1 VKDKE
6 TIGVILLN
14 LGGPDSIH
22 AVRPFLYNLFSD
34 RKIIK
39 LGPSFL
45 QKPIAWLISSL
56 RSKKTESMYS
66 LIGGRSPI
74 LDITSAQAKTLE
86 EALNQKSEVKSQ
98 KSTPPLPPLSKGGIN
113 GKVIPTSYHPKLVTP
128 NSLPPIPP
136 PRGGRARGG
145 VPEKKFKVYVGMR
158 YWHPL
163 IEDVVPVMYIDGIR
177 KIVAL
182 SLYPQY
188 SVTTS
193 GSSLTKLKD
202 VVESYPIETF
212 CISSWFDHP
221 LYIEALVDIIK
232 KGLESFTQKSE
243 VKSQKSNDT
252 DNPPTPPLEKGSKRG
267 FERRGDIQVLFSAH
281 GLPHKIFE
289 KGDPYVHQ
297 INGTIREITKII
309 PIKWHLSFQSKS
321 GPVKWLEPST
331 DEKLKELATEGIKNI
346 LVVPISF
353 VSDHIETLYEIDI
366 LYKNL
371 AEKLGITLKRVDS
384 LNTHPIFIEALKDLV
399 IKSAK
404 EKGWT

>member
-14 LGGPDSIH
+14 LGGPDSIQ

-34 RKIIK
+34 RKLIK

-45 QKPIAWLISSL
+45 QKTLAWLISSL
-56 RSKKTESMYS
+56 RAKKTESMYS

-74 LDITSAQAKTLE
+74 LDITSAQAKALQ
-86 EALNQKSEVKSQ
+86 EALC
-98 KSTPPLPPLSKGGIN
+98 PMP
-113 GKVIPTSYHPKLVTP
+113 H
-128 NSLPPIPP
+128 
-136 PRGGRARGG
+136 A
-145 VPEKKFKVYVGMR
+145 FKVYVGMR

-163 IEDVVPVMYIDGIR
+163 IEDVIPVMYRDGIR
-177 KIVAL
+177 KSVAL

-188 SVTTS
+188 SVTTA

-212 CISSWFDHP
+212 CIASWFDHP
-221 LYIEALVDIIK
+221 LYIEALADIIK
-232 KGLESFTQKSE
+232 KGLESF
-243 VKSQKSNDT
+243 SQKS
-252 DNPPTPPLEKGSKRG
+252 PPLSSPLAKVGQGRG
-267 FERRGDIQVLFSAH
+267 INSEFRTPDSEPDIHVLFSAH
-281 GLPHKIFE
+281 SLPHKIVE
-289 KGDPYVHQ
+289 KGDPYERQ
-297 INGTIREITKII
+297 INGTIRELTKII

-331 DEKLKELATEGIKNI
+331 DEKLKELAAEGIKNI

-384 LNTHPIFIEALKDLV
+384 LNTNPIFIEALKDLV

>member
-1 VKDKE
+1 MKDKE
-6 TIGVILLN
+6 TIGVILFN
-14 LGGPDSIH
+14 LGGPDSIQ

-45 QKPIAWLISSL
+45 QKPLAWLISSL
-56 RSKKTESMYS
+56 RAKNTESMYS

-74 LDITSAQAKTLE
+74 LDITFAQAKTLE
-86 EALNQKSEVKSQ
+86 EALNQKSEVRSQ
-98 KSTPPLPPLSKGGIN
+98 KSTPP
-113 GKVIPTSYHPKLVTP
+113 IPA
-128 NSLPPIPP
+128 
-136 PRGGRARGG
+136 PRGGRAREG

-163 IEDVVPVMYIDGIR
+163 IEDVITGMYIDGIR

-193 GSSLTKLKD
+193 GSSFTKLKD
-202 VVESYPIETF
+202 IVESYPIETL

-232 KGLESFTQKSE
+232 KGLESF
-243 VKSQKSNDT
+243 SQKS
-252 DNPPTPPLEKGSKRG
+252 PPLSPPLTKGGPGRG
-267 FERRGDIQVLFSAH
+267 INSEFRTPNSELDIQVLFSAH
-281 GLPHKIFE
+281 SLPHKIVE
-289 KGDPYVHQ
+289 KGDPYVYQ

-331 DEKLKELATEGIKNI
+331 DEKLKELAAEGIKNI

-371 AEKLGITLKRVDS
+371 AEKFGITLKRVAS